1 MIEYLSVEEV
11 IAMYDVFLQEF
22 GGLPGIR
29 DINLLISAVETPK
42 GQITKEKIAQFL
54 KSGE

>member
-11 IAMYDVFLQEF
+11 ITMHDAFLQEF

-29 DINLLISAVETPK
+29 DFLLLK
-42 GQITKEKIAQFL
+42 GCFCCNVGIQKP
-54 KSGE
+54 